1 MDTSNFEFKGSE
13 LLNTGTNS
21 DMVFTGTGLKQN
33 RVIFFETTQAYKG
46 HAGDEAT
53 RDAQTARQ
61 GELWWNTTNSTL
73 EVYTGSQWKSAT
85 GLQEIT
91 VTEAFAQELNLLYNL
106 ILN

>member
-1 MDTSNFEFKGSE
+1 MTWFLQE
-13 LLNTGTNS
+13 LVPNKTELYI
-21 DMVFTGTGLKQN
+21 LKLP
-33 RVIFFETTQAYKG
+33 QAYKG

-53 RDAQTARQ
+53 PRCLQTVSRQ

-91 VTEAFAQELNLLYNL
+91 VTEAFAQELNALQSHIKL
-106 ILN
+106 IYYYSNII